1 MDTEFSVSF
10 GLNEDEALC
19 NAAAEACFNRI
30 DELELLL
37 TRFNDT
43 SDVAV
48 IRGLR
53 DGDIATVARE
63 TMEILVTS
71 AQVCAATGGAF
82 DPTVEKRN
90 FGELALDVEHC
101 RVGVR
106 KGTVELYF
114 GGIGKGFALDEC
126 AKILRSEQFE
136 LTDWLFD
143 AGSSTQVISG
153 GPWAL
158 GIGGRWK
165 ARTKVETVL
174 RLSDGALSGSGFEVR
189 GEHIHDVR
197 RGGAAV
203 RWAQSWSRASS
214 GAVADALSTA
224 ALSLDAGELAVAC
237 RELDAGVLVAREQK
251 NFFDRFR
258 DPLRWFGRNA

>member
-19 NAAAEACFNRI
+19 AAAAAACFDRI

-48 IRGLR
+48 IRGLP
-53 DGDIATVARE
+53 DGGVATIARE
-63 TMEILVTS
+63 TMEVLVIC

-82 DPTVEKRN
+82 DPTVAKRN
-90 FGELALDVEHC
+90 FAELTLDVEHF

-106 KGTVELYF
+106 RGPVALDF
-114 GGIGKGFALDEC
+114 GGIGKGYALDEC
-126 AKILRSEQFE
+126 AKILTSEQFE
-136 LTDWLFD
+136 LRNWLFD
-143 AGSSTQVISG
+143 AGSSTQVVSG

-165 ARTKVETVL
+165 ARTKIETVL

-189 GEHIHDVR
+189 GEHIQDVR
-197 RGGAAV
+197 RGGPAT
-203 RWAQSWSRASS
+203 RWAQSWSRVSS

-224 ALSLDAGELAVAC
+224 ALSLEARELESAC
-237 RELDAGVLVAREQK
+237 RTLDACVLVARNQRA
-251 NFFDRFR
+251 FVDRLR
-258 DPLRWFGRNA
+258 DPLKWFGGTA